1 MRQLKQNEQPFWY
14 AQFNSKIPILDSD
27 GYETGDYETG
37 YSAPVSF
44 SANISAG
51 KGTSQEEVFG
61 KELDFTRT
69 ICTTDMT
76 CPINEHSLIWIETEP
91 VLKPDGTADPNSADY
106 TVATLPAR
114 SLNSIMIAIKRR
126 QKNGGVQNGK

>member
-1 MRQLKQNEQPFWY
+1 MRSLKRNEQFFWY
-14 AQFNSKIPILDSD
+14 AQYSGKIPILDSD
-27 GYETGDYETG
+27 NFETGDYETG

-51 KGTSQEEVFG
+51 RGDAQNEVFG

-69 ICTTDMT
+69 ISTTDMT

-91 VLKPDGTADPNSADY
+91 VLKPDGTADPDSADY
-106 TVATLPAR
+106 TVATKPAR
-114 SLNSIMIAIKRR
+114 SLNSIMIAIKWR
-126 QKNGGVQNGK
+126 QKNGGV

>member
-1 MRQLKQNEQPFWY
+1 MRLLKQNQQHFYY
-14 AQFNSKIPILDSD
+14 AQFNNKVPILDSE

-44 SANISAG
+44 YANISAG
-51 KGTSQEEVFG
+51 KGSSQEEVFG
-61 KELDFTRT
+61 KEIDFTRT

-91 VLKPDGTADPNSADY
+91 VLRPDGTADPDSADY
-106 TVATLPAR
+106 TVATRPAR
-114 SLNSIMIAIKRR
+114 SLNFIMIAIKWR
-126 QKNGGVQNGK
+126 QKNRGGVGG

>member
-1 MRQLKQNEQPFWY
+1 MRSLKRNEQSFWY
-14 AQFNSKIPILDSD
+14 AQYNGKTPILDSD

-51 KGTSQEEVFG
+51 KGSSQEEVFG
-61 KELDFTRT
+61 KELEFSRT
-69 ICTTDMT
+69 ISTTDMT

-91 VLKPDGTADPNSADY
+91 VLKPDGTADPDSADY
-106 TVATLPAR
+106 MVVTKPAR
-114 SLNSIMIAIKRR
+114 SLNSIMVAIKWR
-126 QKNGGVQNGK
+126 QKSGGRS

>member
-1 MRQLKQNEQPFWY
+1 MRSLKRNERNFWY
-14 AQFNSKIPILDSD
+14 AQYNKKIPILDSD

-51 KGTSQEEVFG
+51 RGDSQDAVFG
-61 KELDFTRT
+61 KEIDFTRT
-69 ICTTDMT
+69 ISTTDMT

-91 VLKPDGTADPNSADY
+91 VLKADGTADPNSADY

-126 QKNGGVQNGK
+126 QKNTEV

>member
-1 MRQLKQNEQPFWY
+1 MRSLKRNEQPFWY
-14 AQFNSKIPILDSD
+14 AQYNEKTPIFDSE

-37 YSAPVSF
+37 YSAPVFF

-51 KGTSQEEVFG
+51 RGDAQNEVFG

-69 ICTTDMT
+69 ISTTDMT

-91 VLKPDGTADPNSADY
+91 VLKPDGTADPDSADY
-106 TVATLPAR
+106 TVATKPAR
-114 SLNSIMIAIKRR
+114 SLNSIMIAIKWR
-126 QKNGGVQNGK
+126 QKNGGA

>member
-1 MRQLKQNEQPFWY
+1 MRSLKRNERNFWY
-14 AQFNSKIPILDSD
+14 AQYNKKIPILDSD

-51 KGTSQEEVFG
+51 RGDSQDAVFG
-61 KELDFTRT
+61 KEIDFTRT
-69 ICTTDMT
+69 ISTTDMT

-91 VLKPDGTADPNSADY
+91 VLKADETADPNSADY

-126 QKNGGVQNGK
+126 QKNTEV

>member
-1 MRQLKQNEQPFWY
+1 MKSLKREKQEFY
-14 AQFNSKIPILDSD
+14 YSLFKEKIPIFDIE

-37 YSAPVSF
+37 YTAPVSF

-51 KGTSQEEVFG
+51 KGSSQEEVFG

-69 ICTTDMT
+69 ISTTDMT
-76 CPINEHSLIWIETEP
+76 CPINEHSLIWIETAP

-126 QKNGGVQNGK
+126 QKSGGGTDG

>member
-1 MRQLKQNEQPFWY
+1 MRLLKQNQQHFYY
-14 AQFNSKIPILDSD
+14 AQFNNKVPILDSD

-44 SANISAG
+44 YANISAG
-51 KGTSQEEVFG
+51 KGSSQEEVFG
-61 KELDFTRT
+61 KEIDFTRT

-91 VLKPDGTADPNSADY
+91 VLRPDGTADPDSANY
-106 TVATLPAR
+106 TVATRPAR
-114 SLNSIMIAIKRR
+114 SLNCIMIAIKWR
-126 QKNGGVQNGK
+126 QKNGGGLGG

>member
-1 MRQLKQNEQPFWY
+1 MRNLKKNQQKLFYSMYVGKVPV
-14 AQFNSKIPILDSD
+14 LDGE

-37 YSAPVSF
+37 YTAPVSF

-51 KGTSQEEVFG
+51 KGSSQEEVFG

-69 ICTTDMT
+69 ISTTDMT
-76 CPINEHSLIWIETEP
+76 CPINEHSLIWIETAP

-126 QKNGGVQNGK
+126 QKSEGGTDG